1 MGRSDVQLK
10 AYVLPLIIRRIAM
23 KSNTRIFALVDVNNC
38 YVSCER
44 VFNPSL
50 NDRPVIV
57 LSNNDGCAVARSQ
70 ESKDIGIKMG
80 VPLFEIEDIVK
91 KHDVQVLSS
100 NYALY
105 AEMSRRFMNLLSQYV
120 APGEQEI
127 YSIDECFLELT
138 AFQKNYDLT
147 AYAQEMRSKALQWLG
162 LPCCI
167 GIGRSKTEAKIS
179 NHIAKKN
186 KYFNGVCNL
195 AEMDPCSA
203 EQLLAQVD
211 VGEVWGVGRQNC
223 KKLNL
228 MNIKSVLDLI
238 ESNPKEIKKCFS
250 IVMEKTVRELQGVSC
265 IDIENEN
272 PSKQQIIS
280 SRSYGQPVLEKDD
293 IKSSVRLFVTRAVD
307 RMRHDESLCKM
318 IGVFIQTGRFSQTEK
333 YSPYI
338 IVQMPEHTDDLLEI
352 TRAAMKGIDQIY
364 KSGFKYKKAG
374 IVLLELI
381 PKSKFVPDLFT
392 DYTHRNQREKL
403 SNTLEA
409 IKEKYGKDQVSLGLC
424 NDTKAIWQMNQNR
437 RSPSYLT
444 NWNELFRIG

>member
-1 MGRSDVQLK
+1 
-10 AYVLPLIIRRIAM
+10 M

-70 ESKDIGIKMG
+70 EAKDLGIKMG
-80 VPLFEIEDIVK
+80 VPLFQIEDIVK
-91 KHDVQVLSS
+91 KYNVQVLSS

-138 AFQKNYDLT
+138 AFEKNYDLT
-147 AYAQEMRSKALQWLG
+147 EYAQEMRLKAQQWLG

-203 EQLLAQVD
+203 EQLLAQVE
-211 VGEVWGVGRQNC
+211 VGEVWGVGRQIC

-293 IKSSVRLFVTRAVD
+293 IKSSVRLFVTRAVE
-307 RMRHDESLCKM
+307 RMRHDGSICKM
-318 IGVFIQTGRFSQTEK
+318 IGVFIQTGRFNQSEK

-352 TRAAMKGIDQIY
+352 TRAAMKGIDRIY
-364 KSGFKYKKAG
+364 KKGFKYKKAG

-403 SNTLEA
+403 SNAMEA
-409 IKEKYGKDQVSLGLC
+409 IKQKYGKDHVSLGLC

>member
-1 MGRSDVQLK
+1 
-10 AYVLPLIIRRIAM
+10 M

-80 VPLFEIEDIVK
+80 VPVFQIEDVIK
-91 KHDVQVLSS
+91 KYDVQVLSS

-105 AEMSRRFMNLLSQYV
+105 AEMSRRFMSLLGQYV

-127 YSIDECFLELT
+127 YSIDECFLDLT
-138 AFQKNYDLT
+138 TYAKNYDLT
-147 AYAQEMRSKALQWLG
+147 AYAQEMRMKAQQWLG

-167 GIGRSKTEAKIS
+167 GIGRSKTEAKIA

-186 KYFNGVCNL
+186 KYFDGVCNL

-203 EQLLAQVD
+203 EQLLSQVD
-211 VGEVWGVGRQNC
+211 VAEVWGVGRQNC

-238 ESNPKEIKKCFS
+238 EANPKEIKKSFS

-265 IDIENEN
+265 IDIEIDT
-272 PSKQQIIS
+272 PSKKQIIS
-280 SRSYGQPVLEKDD
+280 SRSYGHPVYEKND
-293 IKSSVRLFVTRAVD
+293 IKSSVRLFVTRGVE
-307 RMRHDESLCKM
+307 RMRNDESLCKLV
-318 IGVFIQTGRFSQTEK
+318 GVFIQTVKFNKDEK
-333 YSPYI
+333 YAPYI
-338 IVQMPEHTDDLLEI
+338 IVQMHEYTDDLLEI

-364 KSGFKYKKAG
+364 KPGFKYKKAG

-381 PKSKFVPDLFT
+381 HKSKFVPDLFT
-392 DYTHRNQREKL
+392 DYTHRFEREKL
-403 SNTLEA
+403 SQTMEA
-409 IKEKYGKDQVSLGLC
+409 IKAKYGKDHVSLGLC
-424 NDTKAIWQMNQNR
+424 NDTHAIWQMNQNR